1 MAFVY
6 AIRCL
11 IDGTCYFGST
21 TRSYS
26 RRKIEHIRDLRGGRH
41 RCVNLQ
47 AAFKAHGEL
56 AFDFILLAEV
66 PAEKRLA
73 AEQSFI
79 DRYYPH
85 CYNSARTAKP

>member
-1 MAFVY
+1 MAYVY
-6 AIRCL
+6 ALRC
-11 IDGTCYFGST
+11 IHDGKCYFGST
-21 TRSYS
+21 TRSYA

-47 AAFKAHGEL
+47 AAYNRAGET

-66 PAEKRLA
+66 PDEKRLA

-79 DRYYPH
+79 DRYPGS
-85 CYNSARTAKP
+85 YNSARTAKP

>member
-1 MAFVY
+1 MGYVY
-6 AIRCL
+6 AIRSL
-11 IDGTCYFGST
+11 TDGTCYFGST

-41 RCVNLQ
+41 RCERLQ
-47 AAFKAHGEL
+47 AAFKTHGEL

-66 PAEKRLA
+66 PDDKRLA
-73 AEQSFI
+73 SEQSFI
-79 DRYYPH
+79 DRYPG